1 MDKIVSFI
9 IPSYNVEKYLNICLT
24 SFLNPEV
31 LDQIEVI
38 VVDDGSKDQ
47 TAQIARTYIEQY
59 PQVFRLISKENGG
72 HGSAINAGTA
82 QAVGRYL
89 KVIDADDWVV
99 TENLKEFVEK
109 LTDCSAD
116 VVLNPYHQ
124 VDMQTGEKTVW
135 RMFLDRYETLY
146 TLENVVQNWKN
157 FDRCFA
163 FHGICYNREFYQ
175 KHRYELPEK
184 IFYEDHEYTTIP
196 CSYAASIY
204 PMDLY
209 LYQYLVGNAEQSV
222 SVTNRLKRMSHV
234 EKVTEDLP
242 VFLFFH
248 GGGWVTDCIDN
259 YERICARLADA
270 TGQYVVAVEY
280 RLAPEDK
287 FPSGLED
294 CYAVAKA
301 LYRGEFVLNV
311 KPENITLIGDSAG
324 GNLCA
329 ALSLMARDRGE
340 FMPDR
345 QILIYPATYND
356 YTENSPFPSVKENGT
371 DYLLTAGK
379 MQDYIDLY
387 ARDEEDKK
395 NPYFA
400 PYVAEDV
407 SNQPDT
413 LILTSEFDPLRDEG
427 EEYGKRLKEANN
439 YVEIHRIPDALHG
452 YFALGIRFL
461 HVKES
466 FEIMNCF
473 LNKS

>member
-9 IPSYNVEKYLNICLT
+9 IPSYNVEKYLNVCLT

-234 EKVTEDLP
+234 EKVTEDLIRHYNAHP
-242 VFLFFH
+242 ELSDAAKEYVYKKTEGVILSYYVA
-248 GGGWVTDCIDN
+248 GCIMN
-259 YERICARLADA
+259 
-270 TGQYVVAVEY
+270 
-280 RLAPEDK
+280 P
-287 FPSGLED
+287 
-294 CYAVAKA
+294 
-301 LYRGEFVLNV
+301 
-311 KPENITLIGDSAG
+311 
-324 GNLCA
+324 
-329 ALSLMARDRGE
+329 
-340 FMPDR
+340 
-345 QILIYPATYND
+345 
-356 YTENSPFPSVKENGT
+356 
-371 DYLLTAGK
+371 
-379 MQDYIDLY
+379 
-387 ARDEEDKK
+387 DKK
-395 NPYFA
+395 KGRKDCLRYNKMIQNLNMEFWNRVSKKFKMYLWMNRFGISFPVYEKMLHSGF
-400 PYVAEDV
+400 YNKLRHNRKIEAE
-407 SNQPDT
+407 
-413 LILTSEFDPLRDEG
+413 
-427 EEYGKRLKEANN
+427 K
-439 YVEIHRIPDALHG
+439 
-452 YFALGIRFL
+452 
-461 HVKES
+461 
-466 FEIMNCF
+466 
-473 LNKS
+473 

>member
-1 MDKIVSFI
+1 MAINKSMRRVLKALSF
-9 IPSYNVEKYLNICLT
+9 
-24 SFLNPEV
+24 
-31 LDQIEVI
+31 DGIEVEA
-38 VVDDGSKDQ
+38 SRHL
-47 TAQIARTYIEQY
+47 A
-59 PQVFRLISKENGG
+59 
-72 HGSAINAGTA
+72 
-82 QAVGRYL
+82 
-89 KVIDADDWVV
+89 
-99 TENLKEFVEK
+99 NLKAIDPMKIFHK
-109 LTDCSAD
+109 TIDYKIY
-116 VVLNPYHQ
+116 NGNHQ
-124 VDMQTGEKTVW
+124 IPVRIFLPGEK
-135 RMFLDRYETLY
+135 M
-146 TLENVVQNWKN
+146 
-157 FDRCFA
+157 
-163 FHGICYNREFYQ
+163 
-175 KHRYELPEK
+175 
-184 IFYEDHEYTTIP
+184 ED
-196 CSYAASIY
+196 
-204 PMDLY
+204 
-209 LYQYLVGNAEQSV
+209 
-222 SVTNRLKRMSHV
+222 
-234 EKVTEDLP
+234 DLP

-248 GGGWVTDCIDN
+248 GGGWVTESIDN

-340 FMPDR
+340 FMPGR

-427 EEYGKRLKEANN
+427 EAYGQRLKEAGNR
-439 YVEIHRIPDALHG
+439 VEIHRIKDALHG
-452 YFALGIRFL
+452 YFALGIKQL
-461 HVKES
+461 HVQES
-466 FEIMNCF
+466 FTYINAF
-473 LNKS
+473 LKGETL